1 MVDPNESDAR
11 HPVFEQ
17 GESSTRA
24 RRQHVADLLR
34 AIDAGRLSDAF
45 LSPVV
50 ESTANV
56 LAMSRRVETVRW
68 RNREAPFFLRAEDV
82 PFDLLPFRANAPERE
97 GAYFS
102 LGPGLSRSG
111 AAHPAVLLVQVEG
124 PDAAARADGIEEALG
139 DRIAPPL
146 RAQLSDDGRPRIC
159 LASHVVLHRSP
170 R

>member
-1 MVDPNESDAR
+1 MVEPNESESR
-11 HPVFEQ
+11 YPVFEK

-34 AIDAGRLSDAF
+34 ATGAGRLSDAF

-56 LAMSRRVETVRW
+56 LVMSRKIETVRW

-124 PDAAARADGIEEALG
+124 PHAAARADSLTQALG
-139 DRIAPPL
+139 EHVAPPL
-146 RAQLSDDGRPRIC
+146 RAQLSDGGRLRIC
-159 LASHVVLHRSP
+159 LASHVVLTRSS